1 MNLQLL
7 LRRALPHVLV
17 LASFVLAISVYFNPL
32 VFKGYALKQGD
43 AGQWAGAAQEIIE
56 HRAKHGEEPLWS
68 NGMFGG
74 MPAYV
79 ISVVY
84 PGEAV
89 AYVEKVLTLGLP
101 YPANILLVALICYY
115 ILMLALGRRPA
126 EAALGAVAFT
136 FFTFSFVS
144 IEAGHNS
151 KVRAMAMA
159 PLVLAGIALMYR
171 DRRWLGFALTALGMA
186 LHIHAGHYQITYY
199 LAMFCA
205 FIGVGMFLEALRV
218 RQVQA
223 FIIQSAL
230 LVLAAGVGVGA
241 NAGRLLTLQEYAPYS
256 MRGKSELTPKA
267 PEAGLANKPTDGGLD
282 RDYVFRWSNQVG
294 ETFTLLVPSFRGGGS
309 QEPIDKKGPVAD
321 FLRNQGYDASQIQ
334 GLPLYWGDQPFTSGP
349 VYAGAIVILLAV
361 LGLAVLPGTTGI
373 WLSLAILFSVVLTW
387 GKHWEGFNYF
397 MYDHFPAYRQF
408 RSVTMAIVIAQWALP
423 WLGVLG
429 LGRFVQ
435 MVEQDNA
442 TAAPQLRRKLML
454 AAGIVGGLLLAF
466 ALIPSLAG
474 DFTTPNDE
482 QMGKDNMALVSAMIE
497 ERESMLRGDAF
508 RSLVFVLLAVGL
520 LWALMRRWLK
530 PALVVP
536 ALAVLV
542 LADLWAVNS
551 RYLNKSSFERN
562 YYEQRF
568 TPSAADERMR
578 QALPY
583 HEYRVLNLRGTFE
596 ETQTSYFHQSLG
608 GYSPAKVRRYQDL
621 IEGPLSENIQRL
633 TQMFS
638 TGATSADSVFG
649 QLPVLNMLNTRFVK
663 FGDKAEEVID
673 NPRALGTAW
682 FVGSVR
688 AVNSPDEEIAAINA
702 PGFDPRAVAVIDQSK
717 FKTKANLFNTAGA
730 TAKTTDWR
738 SNKLTYEVNTPGP
751 GLLVMSEIYYPKG
764 WVATIDGQPA
774 ELLRADYAL
783 RALEVPAGKH
793 TVVLSFEPESFKLG
807 NLVSSI
813 SSVLIYVLLGAG
825 IWMAYK
831 RQKATA
837 QAPAAE
843 PVA

>member
-115 ILMLALGRRPA
+115 ILMLALGRKPA

-136 FFTFSFVS
+136 LFTFSFVS

-171 DRRWLGFALTALGMA
+171 DKRWLGFALTALGMA

-205 FIGVGMFLEALRV
+205 FIGVGMLLEALRAK
-218 RQVQA
+218 RFQA
-223 FIIQSAL
+223 FVVQSLL

-256 MRGKSELTPKA
+256 MRGKSELKPKA
-267 PEAGLANKPTDGGLD
+267 TEPGAANKPTDGGLD

-321 FLRNQGYDASQIQ
+321 CLRNQGYDASQIQ

-373 WLSLAILFSVVLTW
+373 WLSLAILFSIVLTW

-423 WLGVLG
+423 WLAVLG

-435 MVEQDNA
+435 LVENE
-442 TAAPQLRRKLML
+442 TADHAKLRKRLYL

-482 QMGKDNMALVSAMIE
+482 QMGKENIQLVSAMIE
-497 ERESMLRGDAF
+497 EREAMLRSDAF
-508 RSLVFVLLAVGL
+508 RSLVFVVLAAGLLLAL
-520 LWALMRRWLK
+520 LRRWLK
-530 PALVVP
+530 HALVVP
-536 ALAVLV
+536 ALALLV
-542 LADLWAVNS
+542 LADLWAVNG

-562 YYEQRF
+562 YYEARF

-583 HEYRVLNLRGTFE
+583 HAYRVLNLRGTFE

-621 IEGPLSENIQRL
+621 IEGPLTENIQRL
-633 TQMFS
+633 TQLLS
-638 TGATSADSVFG
+638 AGAASADSVFG

-682 FVGSVR
+682 FVGSVKS
-688 AVNSPDEEIAAINA
+688 VSSPDEEIAAINA
-702 PGFDPRAVAVIDQSK
+702 PGFDPKAVAVIDQTK
-717 FKTKANLFNTAGA
+717 FKTKTNLYNTAGA
-730 TAKTTDWR
+730 TARTADWR
-738 SNKLTYEVNTPGP
+738 SNRLTYDVTTPGP
-751 GLLVMSEIYYPKG
+751 GLLVMSEVYYPKG

-783 RALEVPAGKH
+783 RAVEVPEGKH

-807 NLVSSI
+807 NLVSTV
-813 SSVLIYVLLGAG
+813 SSLLIYALLGG
-825 IWMAYK
+825 GLFMAYK
-831 RQKATA
+831 AQRQKASAEESKATA
-837 QAPAAE
+837 
-843 PVA
+843 